1 MPRRFLLQPVQPLWQ
16 RLPLHRRG
24 AIAAAIPT
32 ACLLFSL
39 GTFTWSQQAIRE
51 AQAYVD
57 QTTEILQ
64 LNDDILVTLV
74 NAETSVRGYR
84 LTGSKK
90 FLDLYEN
97 AVTTLPDKFQRLQAQ
112 TEGQLHQQQRVAQI
126 QAAAQ
131 GRLQF
136 LTDGATKPPLSFN
149 SADQL
154 QVEID
159 LIEQGRAQMER
170 FRAEVAQFKQEAQQ
184 ELDQHQETLQDQ
196 QAWLTR
202 VLWLSAGVS
211 AIGSGLAIYLFSQL
225 EKELK
230 LRERRLSES
239 KTLIQA
245 ITANVVDGILTL
257 TSDGRIETLN
267 LAVLEM
273 FGYPPEA
280 LYDQPLA
287 KLLIPPQADDDK
299 ASLWHDPATYSGSRL
314 QTVGFRQDG
323 QDFPIEVTI
332 SHISLEERLIVII
345 RDVTEQQQARVR
357 LQTHATELARLNAA
371 LTTTNIAL
379 EARNQELNQFAY
391 IASHDLKAPLRAIAN
406 LSEWLEEDLA
416 DLLPDENRQ
425 QMELLRGRVHRMEA
439 LINGLLA
446 YSRAG
451 RSEALVEFVN
461 LAELLAEIIDW
472 LNPPPTFQFE
482 IAPDL
487 PTLNARKLL
496 LRQVFS
502 NLIDNAIKHH
512 PTANGVITITA
523 RDQGNAYE
531 FAVADDG
538 NGIDPRYHG
547 KIFMIFQTLE
557 ARDTKESTGVGLAIV
572 KKIVEAEGGDI
583 RIDSTLGQGAT
594 FYFTWPKSPL
604 GQTETPERSAV

>member
-1 MPRRFLLQPVQPLWQ
+1 MPRRFLLQPIQGLWQ

-24 AIAAAIPT
+24 AIAAGIPT

-39 GTFTWSQQAIRE
+39 GVFTWSQQTIRE
-51 AQAYVD
+51 TQKYVD

-64 LNDDILVTLV
+64 LNEDILVTLV

-84 LTGSKK
+84 LTGRRK
-90 FLDLYEN
+90 FLDFYEN
-97 AVTTLPDKFQRLQAQ
+97 AVTELPKKFQRLQQQ
-112 TEGQLHQQQRVAQI
+112 TNGQRQQQQRVAQI
-126 QAAAQ
+126 EAAAQ
-131 GRLQF
+131 DRLQF
-136 LTDGATKPPLSFN
+136 LTDGATKPPLSSN
-149 SADQL
+149 SSDQL
-154 QVEID
+154 QVEIA
-159 LIEQGRAQMER
+159 LIERGRAQMER
-170 FRAEVAQFKQEAQQ
+170 FRATITQFKQEQQ
-184 ELDQHQETLQDQ
+184 KELDQRKGMLQYQ
-196 QAWLTR
+196 QDWLTR

-211 AIGSGLAIYLFSQL
+211 AVGSGLAIYLFSQL

-257 TSDGRIETLN
+257 TPEGKIETLN

-273 FGYPPEA
+273 FGYAPEA

-287 KLLIPPQADDDK
+287 KLLIPPPACDGK
-299 ASLWHDPATYSGSRL
+299 TSLWHDPATYSGSRL

-345 RDVTEQQQARVR
+345 RDVTEQQQARVS
-357 LQTHATELARLNAA
+357 LQNHATELAQLNAA
-371 LTTTNIAL
+371 LTTINTTL

-425 QMELLRGRVHRMEA
+425 QMQLLRGRVHRMEA

-451 RSEALVEFVN
+451 RSEAVIEPVN
-461 LAELLAEIIDW
+461 VAELLAEVIDW
-472 LNPPPTFQFE
+472 LNPPSTFQFQ
-482 IAPDL
+482 IAPNL
-487 PTLNARKLL
+487 PTLNTRKLL

-523 RDQGNAYE
+523 SDQGNAYE
-531 FAVADDG
+531 FAVADNG
-538 NGIDPRYHG
+538 NGIDRRYHS
-547 KIFMIFQTLE
+547 KIFVIFQTLE

-572 KKIVEAEGGDI
+572 KKIVEAEGGTI
-583 RIDSTLGQGAT
+583 WIDSTVGQGAT

-604 GQTETPERSAV
+604 GQREAP